1 MNDLATKLDQEPEQH
16 LTKTRIKL
24 SVIFLMS
31 LAPFALAYIVFFVK
45 PEWIPT
51 GTTNQG
57 ELLLPPIQA
66 SEVGIDH
73 QALFEGDRWMLLIP
87 AGIECH
93 QGCVDA
99 LYYTRQVKTALGKE
113 ADRIE
118 RIVVSDA
125 TNISSKFQTL
135 LQQEHKHARL
145 VFNSGV
151 AISALVEPLLG
162 REPDGAYILLM
173 DPNGNIMMF
182 YTLDKAGKLM
192 LKDVKHLLKA
202 SNIG

>member
-118 RIVVSDA
+118 RIVV
-125 TNISSKFQTL
+125 TGETKISSKFETL
-135 LQQEHKHARL
+135 LQQEHKHVKL
-145 VFNSGV
+145 VLNSGV
-151 AISALVEPLLG
+151 AIMRLLN
-162 REPDGAYILLM
+162 PY
-173 DPNGNIMMF
+173 
-182 YTLDKAGKLM
+182 
-192 LKDVKHLLKA
+192 
-202 SNIG
+202 

>member
-1 MNDLATKLDQEPEQH
+1 M
-16 LTKTRIKL
+16 
-24 SVIFLMS
+24 
-31 LAPFALAYIVFFVK
+31 
-45 PEWIPT
+45 
-51 GTTNQG
+51 
-57 ELLLPPIQA
+57 
-66 SEVGIDH
+66 
-73 QALFEGDRWMLLIP
+73 
-87 AGIECH
+87 
-93 QGCVDA
+93 
-99 LYYTRQVKTALGKE
+99 
-113 ADRIE
+113 
-118 RIVVSDA
+118 
-125 TNISSKFQTL
+125 
-135 LQQEHKHARL
+135 RL